1 MIISFHCLLC
11 SVAEPELEPEPSGA
25 AIFRAAPEPV
35 PDSIFWSVG
44 AESRSRLF
52 KAAPAPS
59 FGKAKKKS
67 KKEKPCYR
75 IRNEFSSIYTDKH
88 V

>member
-52 KAAPAPS
+52 KAALAPS

-67 KKEKPCYR
+67 LVIVLEMNSVQFIQINMFKNR
-75 IRNEFSSIYTDKH
+75 I
-88 V
+88 